1 MARFDL
7 FRLAGDQ
14 GYVVD
19 VQSNHASEKLRT
31 RVVVPLVPVAKLG
44 KVIADLN
51 PVVRIDKEH
60 YAFVAQSLATLTDR
74 EMGQRVESLMAN
86 HGDRFAYALDILLTG
101 F

>member
-7 FRLAGDQ
+7 FKLPGDQ

-19 VQSNHASEKLRT
+19 VQSNHTSEKVKT
-31 RVVVPLVPVAKLG
+31 RVVVPLVPVAELG
-44 KVIADLN
+44 KPIADLN
-51 PVVRIDKEH
+51 PVLRIDDCD
-60 YAFVAQSLATLTDR
+60 YAFVAQSLATLTGP
-74 EMGQRVESLMAN
+74 EMGQRVGSLMAD

>member
-19 VQSNHASEKLRT
+19 VQSHHTSEKVRT
-31 RVVVPLVPVAKLG
+31 RVVVPLVPVAKLE
-44 KVIADLN
+44 KPIADLN
-51 PVVRIDKEH
+51 LVVRIDEKD
-60 YAFVAQSLATLTDR
+60 YAFVAQSLATLTSR
-74 EMGQRVESLMAN
+74 EMGQRVGSLMAD
-86 HGDRFAYALDILLTG
+86 HGDQFGYALDILLTG

>member
-7 FRLAGDQ
+7 FRLPGDQ

-19 VQSNHASEKLRT
+19 VQSNHASDKVRT
-31 RVVVPLVPVAKLG
+31 RVVVPLVPVGELG
-44 KVIADLN
+44 VPIADLN
-51 PVVRIDKEH
+51 PVLRVDDRD
-60 YAFVAQSLATLTDR
+60 YAFVAQSLATLTNT
-74 EMGQRVESLMAN
+74 EMGERVGSLMAD

>member
-7 FRLAGDQ
+7 FRLPANQ

-19 VQSNHASEKLRT
+19 VQSDHASEKVMT
-31 RVVVPLVPVAKLG
+31 RVVVPLVPVADIG
-44 KVIADLN
+44 KPIAGLN
-51 PVVRIDKEH
+51 PVVRIGDCD
-60 YAFVAQSLATLTDR
+60 YAFVVQSLATLTSR
-74 EMGQRVESLMAN
+74 EMGERAGSLLAD

>member
-7 FRLAGDQ
+7 FRLPDGQ

-19 VQSNHASEKLRT
+19 VQSDHASEKVRT
-31 RVVVPLVPVAKLG
+31 RVVVPLLPVAELG
-44 KVIADLN
+44 TPIAHLN
-51 PVVRIDKEH
+51 PVVRIDGRDH
-60 YAFVAQSLATLTDR
+60 AFVAQSLATLTVH
-74 EMGQRVESLMAN
+74 EMGERIGSLTAD